1 MIKATLAPG
10 ARIECR
16 SAEWLVRSIGLSSN
30 GQQVVDVVGVSPFLQ
45 EKEAKFLVDVEKA
58 YYQTECTWNKYGP
71 HYQYCEMMLKK
82 DRLRWLDKTL
92 G

>member
-16 SAEWLVRSIGLSSN
+16 SAEWLVRSISRSSD
-30 GQQVVDVVGVSPFLQ
+30 GQQIIDVVGISPFLQ
-45 EKEAKFLVDVEKA
+45 EI
-58 YYQTECTWNKYGP
+58 TNG
-71 HYQYCEMMLKK
+71 ML
-82 DRLRWLDKTL
+82 